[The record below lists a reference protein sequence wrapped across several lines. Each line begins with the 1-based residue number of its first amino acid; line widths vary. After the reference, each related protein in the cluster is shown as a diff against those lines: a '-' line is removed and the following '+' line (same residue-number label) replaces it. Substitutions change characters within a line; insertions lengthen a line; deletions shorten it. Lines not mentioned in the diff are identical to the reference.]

1 MGNRRHIKK
10 GDTVYILSGNERGKS
25 GKVIDVLTGNERVVV
40 EGLNMLKKHIRK
52 NQDQPQ
58 GEIADREGTVHWSN
72 VMREDRYLRNRTAKE
87 TVTIQEGDD
96 KGESEELSQGYRK
109 NIRKRS
115 APSSGAWTSTGMS
128 TRFPSSRRS

>member
-10 GDTVYILSGNERGKS
+10 GDTVYILSGTERGKS

-96 KGESEELSQGYRK
+96 KGDSEE
-109 NIRKRS
+109 
-115 APSSGAWTSTGMS
+115 
-128 TRFPSSRRS
+128 

>member
-1 MGNRRHIKK
+1 MGNSRHLKK

-25 GKVIDVLTGNERVVV
+25 GKVIDVLTGSERVVV

-87 TVTIQEGDD
+87 AVEIQEGDD
-96 KGESEELSQGYRK
+96 KPESEE
-109 NIRKRS
+109 
-115 APSSGAWTSTGMS
+115 
-128 TRFPSSRRS
+128 

>member
-25 GKVIDVLTGNERVVV
+25 GKVIDVLTGSERVVV

-52 NQDQPQ
+52 NQDQPL
-58 GEIADREGTVHWSN
+58 GEIAEREGTVHWSN

-87 TVTIQEGDD
+87 AVAVQEGDD
-96 KGESEELSQGYRK
+96 KAESEE
-109 NIRKRS
+109 
-115 APSSGAWTSTGMS
+115 
-128 TRFPSSRRS
+128 

>member
-58 GEIADREGTVHWSN
+58 GEIAEREGTIHWSN
-72 VMREDRYLRNRTAKE
+72 VMREDRYLRNRTVKE
-87 TVTIQEGDD
+87 AVEIQEGDD
-96 KGESEELSQGYRK
+96 KAETEE
-109 NIRKRS
+109 
-115 APSSGAWTSTGMS
+115 
-128 TRFPSSRRS
+128 